1 MEKVLE
7 ILNEIAAESST
18 KGKEELLKK
27 YLPENILL
35 QRVATYALDQGKSYN
50 VTELVETE
58 ERVFGSVFNYL
69 DYLADKRGATD
80 QEVNTLS
87 AMCRTEAEWEI
98 VTRIIKKDLRIGCG
112 AKSFNK
118 VIPDLIYQVPYQRYS
133 SFKAIEKIDFEKDKV
148 IAQLKMDGRFAYM
161 LPPATHYYPFVSRQ
175 GLKYSMGD
183 ALVGED
189 YDWVRLMERDLG
201 EPVVLQGEK
210 LVFDYETGAYCSR
223 AVGNGLINEHIA
235 GGKDVSDR
243 IRYVVW
249 GFTTLK
255 DFLRK
260 KSDMTYWDCLSAME
274 NAYEAVGQG
283 SRIILTKTEMVGSY
297 AEAME
302 FYSRARSRKEEG
314 AMIKAANKL
323 KWRDCSSGDKYG
335 VKLKPEAEAEFEIV
349 DAYPGEKGKKYEN
362 MLGGLT
368 IKTSCEGILSNVGS
382 GFSDEQRGLGVDWWK
397 EKIGKIVT
405 CKFTEVVT
413 DKTSRKTMCLSH
425 PRFVEDRFTEK
436 DEADTL
442 RYCLEQ
448 LQSA

>member
-27 YLPENILL
+27 YLPGNVLF
-35 QRVATYALDQGKSYN
+35 QRVATYTLDQGKSYN
-50 VTELVETE
+50 VTELVDNVTMVE
-58 ERVFGSVFNYL
+58 GSVFNFL
-69 DYLADKRGATD
+69 DSLSVKRGATD

-87 AMCRTEAEWEI
+87 GMCRTEAEKEI

-112 AKSFNK
+112 AKAFNK

-148 IAQLKMDGRFAYM
+148 VAQLKMDGRFAYM
-161 LPPATHYYPFVSRQ
+161 LPPDRYELPFVSRQ
-175 GLKYSMGD
+175 GLKYSMGA
-183 ALVGED
+183 ALVGKD
-189 YDWVRLMERDLG
+189 YDWVRFLEKDVG
-201 EPVVLQGEK
+201 QPVVLQGEK
-210 LVFDYETGAYCSR
+210 LVFDYATGAYCSR

-235 GGKDVSDR
+235 GGKDISDR

-249 GFTTLK
+249 GFTTVE
-255 DFLRK
+255 DFHRK
-260 KSDMTYWDCLSAME
+260 KSDMNYWDCLSFLE
-274 NAYEAVGQG
+274 QAYEAIGHG
-283 SRIILTKTEMVGSY
+283 SRISLTPTES
-297 AEAME
+297 APSLEKAMD
-302 FYSRARSRKEEG
+302 FYTRARSRKEEG

-368 IKTSCEGILSNVGS
+368 IKTSCGGILSNVGS

-397 EKIGKIVT
+397 GKIGKIVT

-425 PRFVEDRFTEK
+425 PRFVEDRFNEK

-442 RYCLEQ
+442 GYCLEQ
-448 LQSA
+448 LRSA